1 VYTSSKERSWQQEEQ
16 DLLLLLKAGDQQ
28 AFEKLYQVYSVRLL
42 QRLLRLLK
50 DRNLAKELLQ
60 DVFLKVWERR
70 GTIDPLHSI
79 KPYLYRIAENLVMDY
94 FRRAATDRKVMDHLI
109 QVSTELYDQIQD
121 ELDTNTLNQ
130 TLKEAIDQLPEQ
142 RKAIFIQCKLEGRSY
157 EEVAKEMG
165 ISRGTVND
173 HMVKSMRFLRK
184 YFTNHGAKLM
194 LLVAFVSKNL

>member
-1 VYTSSKERSWQQEEQ
+1 MYTSSKERSWQQEEQ